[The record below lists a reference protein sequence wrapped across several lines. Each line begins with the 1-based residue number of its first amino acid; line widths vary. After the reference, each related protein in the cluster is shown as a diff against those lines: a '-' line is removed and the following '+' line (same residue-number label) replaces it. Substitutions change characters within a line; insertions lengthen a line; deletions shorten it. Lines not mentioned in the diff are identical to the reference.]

1 MVTSPKASYR
11 EDDVLDFIDNRLED
25 WGPDRRWRVLL
36 LDAYSAHLSD
46 RVRRCAW
53 HKGYVVITHGG
64 GASAVAQTNDTDL
77 HAHVKKLYLEL
88 EMAAAA
94 EQMRLVYGVHCPRR
108 EDVTAR
114 CLRPNG
120 WCAQLFGAWVGGVAV
135 PA

>member
-36 LDAYSAHLSD
+36 LDACSAHLSD

-94 EQMRLVYGVHCPRR
+94 EQMRLLQKGVPCPRR
-108 EDVTAR
+108 EDVI
-114 CLRPNG
+114 
-120 WCAQLFGAWVGGVAV
+120 QLAPFPPRWRGGSSA
-135 PA
+135 AF